1 MTDTDIILYQPEDGL
16 PAVQVTL
23 RDGTVWLDKARMAEL
38 FQRDRSV
45 IQRHISA
52 IYDAGELSPEAT
64 CAKSAQVQYEGDRE
78 VLREV
83 TTYNLDMIIH
93 VGYRVGGHRGVQFR
107 SWATDKLSQY
117 VVKGFVMD
125 DARLAGEE
133 PNYFDELVER
143 VRRIRTSERNFYEKV
158 LDIFATSIDY
168 DRKADSANEFFATI
182 QNKFHFAITG
192 HTAAEI
198 VSGRV
203 DHSKPNMGLT
213 NWKGSVITANDA
225 KVAKNYLEEIELQR
239 LNLLVEQFL
248 SFAELRSVE
257 KTPMYMADWKR
268 KLDEFLVL
276 NDKQILTNLGS
287 VSRADMEAK
296 VRSELSAFNAKQI
309 TAPER
314 QKTRS
319 AARLRGHGSMLAR
332 GCRTSPAPHCA
343 DAGRRGS
350 DQSSALSEDL
360 PTRSGVLTHLG
371 SVHPS
376 SPRRPLRSDE
386 G

>member
-23 RDGTVWLDKARMAEL
+23 KDGTVWLDKARLAEL

-52 IYDAGELSPEAT
+52 IYDAGELSPEGT
-64 CAKSAQVQYEGDRE
+64 CAKSAQVQNEGGRD
-78 VLREV
+78 VVREV
-83 TTYNLDMIIH
+83 TTYNLAMIIH
-93 VGYRVGGHRGVQFR
+93 VGYRVGGHRGAQFR

-133 PNYFDELVER
+133 SNYFDELVER

-182 QNKFHFAITG
+182 QNKFHYAITG

-213 NWKGSVITANDA
+213 NWRGAVITATDA
-225 KVAKNYLEEIELQR
+225 KVAKNYLEELELQR

-248 SFAELRSVE
+248 SFAELRSIE
-257 KTPMYMADWKR
+257 QTPMYMAAWKQ
-268 KLDEFLVL
+268 KLDDFLIF
-276 NDKQILTNLGS
+276 NDKEILTNVGT
-287 VSRADMEAK
+287 VSRTDMETK
-296 VRSELSAFNAKQI
+296 VRTELAAFNAKELR
-309 TAPER
+309 AP
-314 QKTRS
+314 
-319 AARLRGHGSMLAR
+319 A
-332 GCRTSPAPHCA
+332 
-343 DAGRRGS
+343 S
-350 DQSSALSEDL
+350 D
-360 PTRSGVLTHLG
+360 
-371 SVHPS
+371 
-376 SPRRPLRSDE
+376 
-386 G
+386 